1 MRPITAIHLHHSAG
15 SELDSPDAVARFAV
29 ARGVGI
35 THDPYHF
42 HIWRPA
48 DSVAAEGVNLWIV
61 SAGRSLEEI
70 PASDHG
76 HNEGAVAV
84 CVHGNY
90 HAGPLPTFALDRLA
104 GCVAELCRRF
114 GLGVEAVFGHRELPG
129 AKTLCPGYD
138 PEVVRRAV
146 QALL

>member
-1 MRPITAIHLHHSAG
+1 MRLITAIHLHHSAG
-15 SELDSPDAVARFAV
+15 SELDSPEAVAQFAV

-48 DSVAAEGVNLWIV
+48 DSLAAEGVNLWVV
-61 SAGRSLEEI
+61 SAGRNLEEI

-76 HNEGAVAV
+76 HNTGAIAV

-90 HAGPLPTFALDRLA
+90 HLTPLPLFALTRLA
-104 GCVAELCRRF
+104 GCVAELCQRF
-114 GLGVEAVFGHRELPG
+114 GLGVEAIRGHRELPG
-129 AKTLCPGYD
+129 AATLCPGYD
-138 PEVVRRAV
+138 PDVVRDLVRAM
-146 QALL
+146 L